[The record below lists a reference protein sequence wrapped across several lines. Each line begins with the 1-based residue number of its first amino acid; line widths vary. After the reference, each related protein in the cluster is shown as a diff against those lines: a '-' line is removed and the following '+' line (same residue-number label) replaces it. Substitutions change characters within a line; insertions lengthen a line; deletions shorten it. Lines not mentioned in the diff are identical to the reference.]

1 MLGIDGKTY
10 CSYNSNCSK
19 LKLKKK
25 SNSEVMEDYLK
36 YFKGFSIREI
46 ICFSNTVNT

>member
-1 MLGIDGKTY
+1 MLGIELKTY

-19 LKLKKK
+19 LKFKK
-25 SNSEVMEDYLK
+25 NSEVMEDYLK
-36 YFKGFSIREI
+36 DLKGFFIREI